1 MAYSTFY
8 ESVWGV
14 VDVINQS
21 KHQHLQFNE
30 GGANFPSHDE
40 QREIAAAFERMS
52 GADFDNVIGAVDG
65 MLVWTIKP
73 PKTTCDAMDIGQ
85 ASAID
90 FAFRKLCGERGNPEA
105 LKAGK
110 RGNPDLVFSQ
120 ARFPETFRDLFGT
133 ALNPRLKH
141 PASRSA
147 AAARNGD
154 TVTTANTS

>member
-1 MAYSTFY
+1 
-8 ESVWGV
+8 
-14 VDVINQS
+14 
-21 KHQHLQFNE
+21 
-30 GGANFPSHDE
+30 
-40 QREIAAAFERMS
+40 MS

-90 FAFRKLCGERGNPEA
+90 FAFRKLCCGERGNPEA